1 MWVIGI
7 INLSFRPPGT
17 EVVEPRLGGTRPR
30 DDCDEGRAAIS
41 RALWPP
47 PVRGRRDRRR
57 GARRVLDPRRR
68 HRRLAGVRD
77 PREPRIP
84 WGLAAFLIGL
94 RTTSLRKGALAGAL
108 ALLLGVATYYVGVA
122 LRGYVFGGANAV
134 WTVVAVVAGPIMGQS
149 GAAVSARRER
159 PPVAAVAAPAAM
171 LLAEAI
177 FFVIDRRIWLYDL
190 RTQPYRLVDLGIV
203 ALLLAGALV
212 IPVRFAKDRRPLVY
226 LVVAAA
232 GACGALGFQASYRL
246 IVAIT

>member
-1 MWVIGI
+1 MNPGWEELAPVTTATKDARRSQERSGR
-7 INLSFRPPGT
+7 RPFA
-17 EVVEPRLGGTRPR
+17 V
-30 DDCDEGRAAIS
+30 AAIVGVGLGVFS
-41 RALWPP
+41 ILADGIVDWRAFVIL
-47 PVRGRRDRRR
+47 GN
-57 GARRVLDPRRR
+57 
-68 HRRLAGVRD
+68 LAS
-77 PREPRIP
+77 P